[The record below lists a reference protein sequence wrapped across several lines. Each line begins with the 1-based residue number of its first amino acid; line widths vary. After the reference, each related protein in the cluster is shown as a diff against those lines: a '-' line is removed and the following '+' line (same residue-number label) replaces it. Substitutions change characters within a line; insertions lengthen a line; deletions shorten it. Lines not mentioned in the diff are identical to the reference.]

1 MKKPSNSN
9 DQSNRL
15 RVPRR
20 VLARFTRKQPTITRL
35 LLEQIDTA
43 LEATALANRVC
54 SREADAE
61 ESRSPMR
68 KFEHEGDDARANLVD
83 RIDVALTVPLE
94 REDLFRASR
103 YIDDVTD
110 SLRDLVREMALW
122 NVPTGR
128 WSRGALT
135 PAVDSLKELR
145 RAVKT
150 DDWTQSRKHCLR
162 ARRHTNRLRRNYQ
175 NGLTDIFEQPLTVD
189 TLKIREI
196 LRRID
201 SIGSRLSD
209 VSDALLDG
217 MIKRYL

>member
-1 MKKPSNSN
+1 MHAKPN
-9 DQSNRL
+9 QKVPRTGRL
-15 RVPRR
+15 RPRR
-20 VLARFTRKQPTITRL
+20 VLSRFTSRQPTVTEL

-43 LEATALANRVC
+43 IDAARLANRVF
-54 SREADAE
+54 SREADAQ

-68 KFEHEGDDARANLVD
+68 KFEHVGDDVRATLVE

-110 SLRDLVREMALW
+110 NLRDLVREMAKW
-122 NVPTGR
+122 EVPTGR
-128 WSRGALT
+128 WSKGALT
-135 PAVDSLKELR
+135 PVVESLKELR

-150 DDWTQSRKHCLR
+150 EDWTLSREHCLK
-162 ARRHTNRLRRNYQ
+162 ARRHTNTLRRTYQ
-175 NGLTDIFEQPLTVD
+175 NGLTQVFSEPLTID

-196 LRRID
+196 LRRVD
-201 SIGSRLSD
+201 SIGSRLSEA
-209 VSDALLDG
+209 SDALLDG